1 MKIIIFAN
9 TSWNLFH
16 FRKGLIKALI
26 KKGIEVIALAPA
38 DNSSLELQNLGCRF
52 IHIPIERKG
61 KNLFKEI
68 RVLILLVKIF
78 LNERPDFL
86 LTFTI
91 KPNIYGSIAASFFN
105 IKVFNNISGLGS
117 AFMKRDLFQF
127 FIKILY
133 KLSLSRVSKVFF
145 QNPDDRYFFVNEGII
160 PTKKSEIVPGSGINL
175 EEYKP
180 NIINL
185 KINKNELTFLLIGR
199 LLWDKGIREFVE
211 AAEMIGKS
219 ADGLKINFQVLGGFD
234 FNNPSAISE
243 NQIKK
248 WNERGDVIF
257 LGSTDNVLPYIES
270 SDCVVLPSYREGVPR
285 SLLEAAALEKPLIAS
300 DAPGCRDVI
309 DDGSNGFLCIPRDVN
324 DLKNKLDLIIQLTPD
339 QRNEM
344 GRLGRIKMKEEFDE
358 IIVSNKYSEK
368 LQSYPFIV

>member
-160 PTKKSEIVPGSGINL
+160 PYKKSEIVPGSGINL

-185 KINKNELTFLLIGR
+185 KINKNELTFLLI
-199 LLWDKGIREFVE
+199 
-211 AAEMIGKS
+211 
-219 ADGLKINFQVLGGFD
+219 
-234 FNNPSAISE
+234 
-243 NQIKK
+243 
-248 WNERGDVIF
+248 
-257 LGSTDNVLPYIES
+257 
-270 SDCVVLPSYREGVPR
+270 
-285 SLLEAAALEKPLIAS
+285 
-300 DAPGCRDVI
+300 
-309 DDGSNGFLCIPRDVN
+309 
-324 DLKNKLDLIIQLTPD
+324 
-339 QRNEM
+339 
-344 GRLGRIKMKEEFDE
+344 
-358 IIVSNKYSEK
+358 
-368 LQSYPFIV
+368 